1 MDDHHLN
8 YIKKLERKKKKHWSK
23 GIPPFPYPSPPKL
36 KNICHISFFQYFSFF
51 NPCFNFMNCD
61 AKKKLNSQNYFEKEK
76 EKIQNFH
83 KKFAQNKIA
92 LNNQFIT

>member
-1 MDDHHLN
+1 
-8 YIKKLERKKKKHWSK
+8 
-23 GIPPFPYPSPPKL
+23 
-36 KNICHISFFQYFSFF
+36 
-51 NPCFNFMNCD
+51 MNCD